1 MRIFPQSL
9 RTRLV
14 VCFLLATLA
23 PLAAVLYL
31 SLRLADEGTERS
43 TVAMLRALAEEKAA
57 RLDGYARE
65 NLRHVEGISTGVAF
79 QAALEEFSASFDED
93 GRRDTA
99 RFDVAAAKFLPR
111 VSSWISIVAVDAFY
125 LIDTG
130 GRIVYTSDP
139 GSPLLG
145 RSLDETALSE
155 TGLAR
160 ALATIRTTRKPEITP
175 PEIARDDTR
184 PPLRVVG
191 PILRGDTLLGFAAV
205 DLPLTEIDE
214 IVSDF
219 AGLGATGDS
228 FCVAQV
234 GTGVVFTTP
243 RRGDPVAAST
253 LQGRIGGDF
262 PKRLQQLA
270 LGESAAGRGSD
281 TDGEEVFGAWV
292 TVPTLGWGLAVLQ
305 HTDEVY
311 ATAHEQQRAVLSV
324 ASIAVVLAVF
334 LGWLVARSVTRPIE
348 VAAAAASEL
357 ARGELA
363 DGIPIL
369 GSGEPR
375 TLLVAMRDA
384 EDSLVALLT
393 RIRSTGSALGTTA
406 HGIRTDALE
415 QNELAQQFGSTST
428 EIAAAVREI
437 TATQQD
443 LNGSVQSVAAA
454 VRRTTESAA
463 SGRSALGRL
472 SSEIDALALGAS
484 SVSVRL
490 GEIRERAERIHV
502 VVASMAKVANQTNLL
517 AVNAAME
524 AERAGESGA
533 GFRAV
538 AREIRRLS
546 AQTAEATLLIEGIV
560 REMQLAVSSGVGDM
574 ERHQEGVDTGVVT
587 VTRIGDELV
596 KVIGG
601 IEQLGNDIDLVA
613 RGMEAQALG
622 VAQVS
627 EAITS
632 MTDGAAR
639 AARSASRFS
648 DAGLELEERAKDFE
662 REVGAFRLPSDRT
675 PTR

>member
-348 VAAAAASEL
+348 VAALAASEL

-363 DGIPIL
+363 EGIPIL

-375 TLLVAMRDA
+375 TLLVAMRNA

-524 AERAGESGA
+524 AERAGEAGA

-538 AREIRRLS
+538 A
-546 AQTAEATLLIEGIV
+546 
-560 REMQLAVSSGVGDM
+560 
-574 ERHQEGVDTGVVT
+574 
-587 VTRIGDELV
+587 
-596 KVIGG
+596 
-601 IEQLGNDIDLVA
+601 
-613 RGMEAQALG
+613 
-622 VAQVS
+622 
-627 EAITS
+627 
-632 MTDGAAR
+632 
-639 AARSASRFS
+639 
-648 DAGLELEERAKDFE
+648 
-662 REVGAFRLPSDRT
+662 
-675 PTR
+675 

>member
-1 MRIFPQSL
+1 MRMLPQSL

-14 VCFLLATLA
+14 VWFLLAALA

-43 TVAMLRALAEEKAA
+43 TVAMLRALADEKAA
-57 RLDGYARE
+57 RLDAYARE
-65 NLRHVEGISTGVAF
+65 NMRHVEGISTGVAF
-79 QAALEEFSASFDED
+79 QAAVEEFSASFDQD

-125 LIDTG
+125 LLDTRE
-130 GRIVYTSDP
+130 RIVYTSDP

-145 RSLDETALSE
+145 RSLDEPALAE

-160 ALATIRTTRKPEITP
+160 AIATIRATRKPEITP
-175 PEIARDDTR
+175 PELARDDIR

-205 DLPLTEIDE
+205 DLPSSEIDD

-219 AGLGATGDS
+219 AGLGTTGDV
-228 FCVAQV
+228 FCIARV
-234 GTGVVFTTP
+234 GAEVVLTTP
-243 RRGDPVAAST
+243 RRGDPLAATT
-253 LQGRIGGDF
+253 LKGRIGGDF
-262 PKRLQQLA
+262 PRRLQQLA
-270 LGESAAGRGSD
+270 LGKTAAGRGSD
-281 TDGEEVFGAWV
+281 TDDDEVFGAWV
-292 TVPTLGWGLAVLQ
+292 TVPTLGWGLAVTQ

-311 ATAHEQQRAVLSV
+311 ATAHGQQRAVLYV

-357 ARGELA
+357 ARGQLS
-363 DGIPIL
+363 DGVPVL
-369 GSGEPR
+369 GIGEPR

-384 EDSLVALLT
+384 EASLVALLA
-393 RIRSTGSALGTTA
+393 RIRTTGSALGTTA

-428 EIAAAVREI
+428 QIAAAVREI
-437 TATQQD
+437 TSTQQD

-463 SGRSALGRL
+463 NGRSALGRL

-524 AERAGESGA
+524 AERAGEAGA

-587 VTRIGDELV
+587 VSRIGDELV

-601 IEQLGNDIDLVA
+601 IEQLGNDVDLVA

-627 EAITS
+627 DAITT

-662 REVGAFRLPSDRT
+662 REVGAFRLPADRSH
-675 PTR
+675 TR